1 MSKPVTNTNYRKLR
15 GTDKPFSG
23 SEEQTQAIWNELIRK
38 AKYSR
43 PAPKGAPAGESKP
56 EGGPAGS

>member
-1 MSKPVTNTNYRKLR
+1 MSKPVTNAMYRKRR

-23 SEEQTQAIWNELIRK
+23 SEEQTQAIWDELIRK
-38 AKYSR
+38 TKFR
-43 PAPKGAPAGESKP
+43 PAAKGAPAGEPKP

>member
-1 MSKPVTNTNYRKLR
+1 MPKPVTNTNYRKLR

-38 AKYSR
+38 EKYR
-43 PAPKGAPAGESKP
+43 PAPKAAPASEPKP

>member
-1 MSKPVTNTNYRKLR
+1 MPKPVTNTSYRKSC

-38 AKYSR
+38 EKWR
-43 PAPKGAPAGESKP
+43 PTKAAPAAEPKP

>member
-1 MSKPVTNTNYRKLR
+1 MSKPVTNTSYRKLH

-38 AKYSR
+38 AKWR
-43 PAPKGAPAGESKP
+43 PAPKVAPASEPKP
-56 EGGPAGS
+56 EGGSATN

>member
-1 MSKPVTNTNYRKLR
+1 MPKPVTNAMYRKQR

-23 SEEQTQAIWNELIRK
+23 SEEQTQAIWDEQIRK
-38 AKYSR
+38 TKWH
-43 PAPKGAPAGESKP
+43 PAPKGAPGGAPKP

>member
-1 MSKPVTNTNYRKLR
+1 MPKPVTNTNYRKLR

-38 AKYSR
+38 EKYR
-43 PAPKGAPAGESKP
+43 RAPKAAPASEPKP

>member
-1 MSKPVTNTNYRKLR
+1 MPKPVTNTNYRKSR

-23 SEEQTQAIWNELIRK
+23 SEEQTQAIWNELMRK
-38 AKYSR
+38 AKFR
-43 PAPKGAPAGESKP
+43 PAAKGAPASEPKP